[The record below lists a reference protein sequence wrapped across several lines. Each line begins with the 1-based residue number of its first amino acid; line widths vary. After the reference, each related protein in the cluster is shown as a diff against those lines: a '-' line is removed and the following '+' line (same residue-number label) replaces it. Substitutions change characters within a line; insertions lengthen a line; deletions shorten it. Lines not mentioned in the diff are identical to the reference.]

1 MWRLVITTNVCQM
14 IFGLQT
20 PRLRIL
26 DYRNQK
32 TILLDGIG
40 VIQLVLQER
49 NGGTA
54 SYIESYIKCIIW
66 WHFEQL
72 CTCQIRRSLTAR
84 NSHHPWR
91 WLRLRLITGDFKH
104 QQGIERSEWV
114 SEWNVIL
121 WRKSFSPELMKSI
134 GVDCLGLNTVLLF
147 WVKTQNR
154 TSYKTK
160 LPAPRVFKV
169 IWL

>member
-14 IFGLQT
+14 SLADSKTARLGLSQSEDDT
-20 PRLRIL
+20 ARWDRSNSVSAT
-26 DYRNQK
+26 R
-32 TILLDGIG
+32 G
-40 VIQLVLQER
+40 R
-49 NGGTA
+49 NGWTA
-54 SYIESYIKCIIW
+54 SYIESSIKCVIW

-72 CTCQIRRSLTAR
+72 RTCQIRRSLTAR

-121 WRKSFSPELMKSI
+121 WRKSFQPELMKSI
-134 GVDCLGLNTVLLF
+134 GIDCLGLNTALLF
-147 WVKTQNR
+147 WAKTQNR